1 MRDMKKS
8 IKLYNFIDNDGEVL
22 MVAATMEEIKKFF
35 LERYEPEPWEDQL
48 TEEMIKKIMK
58 SDKLFF
64 EVLEDSWRADVELI
78 RTITSDDLK

>member
-1 MRDMKKS
+1 MRNMKKS

>member
-1 MRDMKKS
+1 MKKS